1 MPAMIFIDMGDTMRP
16 IQSTS
21 STDIILEYALRKVT
35 IDILIFSFR
44 FLTLMIISSCW
55 SVILV
60 LQ

>member
-1 MPAMIFIDMGDTMRP
+1 MPAMIFIDMGDTLRP

-35 IDILIFSFR
+35 SDILIFSFR